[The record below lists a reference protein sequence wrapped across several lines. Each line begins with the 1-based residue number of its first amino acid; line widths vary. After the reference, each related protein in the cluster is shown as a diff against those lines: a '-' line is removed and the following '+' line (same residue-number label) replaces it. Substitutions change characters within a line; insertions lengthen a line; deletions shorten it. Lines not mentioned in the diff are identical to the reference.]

1 MEFPKLLFSK
11 HEGYFQLDVLS
22 AGCIFL
28 FLLEVLQNMS
38 TRWFS
43 RILVEK
49 TQRFYFGQHQR
60 NKSTVLFCISGWL
73 ELIIIENKEFKA
85 KCSKPLYQRTTAL
98 DSEI

>member
-1 MEFPKLLFSK
+1 M
-11 HEGYFQLDVLS
+11 H
-22 AGCIFL
+22 FL
-28 FLLEVLQNMS
+28 VFTESSSEYEHQVV
-38 TRWFS
+38 RFS
-43 RILVEK
+43 RMLVEK
-49 TQRFYFGQHQR
+49 TQRFSFGFGQHQR